1 MRVPTDMPK
10 RRRGSGR
17 GRVVI
22 IVAIAVVFLLVTSL
36 RGVAGFWTDF
46 LWFDSLGLG
55 SVFTGVLGAKIALGV
70 IFTVVFFALTFASLT
85 IADKLA
91 PKNRPIGPEDD
102 LLNRYHGFV
111 DRRAWL
117 VRAGV
122 ALVLGLIAGVGMSS
136 EWNQWLLFRNG
147 GDFGIKDQTFQTDV
161 GFYVFKLPFYSTV
174 VNWLFASGVIILLI
188 TIVAHYLNGGIR
200 LQSPVQR
207 VTPQVKA
214 HISVILGLL
223 ALVKAADYWL
233 QRYALTFST
242 RGTVDG
248 ATYTDVKAQLPAIYL
263 LLFIALLS
271 FGLFIYNIWRRGWV
285 LPVVAVGLWVLVSLV
300 AGVAYPAFI
309 QRFRVEPEE
318 SSQEAPYIQH
328 NIQATREALGLDD
341 VQEEAFDYDGTAPA
355 TAKAIDDNPGTI
367 RNIRLLDPSIV
378 GPTFQKD
385 QARYPYY
392 RFNELDVDRYPIVS
406 PDGEEANTQVVL
418 GARDLNTSGIPQQSW
433 EGTHLAYTHGYGL
446 ALAPANSTTVGGAPN
461 YLVRNIPLTID
472 QGQIDIQVTQPQTYY
487 GENLPGYAI
496 TNTGRAEVDFVGE
509 EEGQGQTEYTGS
521 GGVKLDSFVR
531 RAAFALRFADWNLVV
546 SNFLSSDSRIVF
558 ERDIRVRIE
567 KLAPFL
573 EWDSDPYPV
582 VHDGRIVYMF
592 DGYTTSDH
600 YPNAQRADVSG
611 LPAGSGLEGDRFNY
625 IRNSVKAV
633 LDTYDG
639 TVKLYVVDPDD
650 PIVEAYRGAFPD
662 LFIDGDEM
670 PEELRAHWR
679 YPEDMFRV
687 QTNMYG
693 RYHIDDPSTFY
704 EKTSAWS
711 VAADPGS
718 SITGSTVQTT
728 SQLLTG
734 QARTPERI
742 EPYYQLMRLP
752 GEDKESFVMSRPF
765 VPFSDTGDRQQ
776 LASFMVAK
784 SDPDDYGKLI
794 VYEMPSEDDIDG
806 PALANSRVT
815 SNQEIAS
822 RLNLLNQG
830 GSRAT
835 LGNMLLVPVN
845 DSILYVRPVYVS
857 SETNPVPLRRFVI
870 VVTGNQVSMADTL
883 RQAILDLFPNAD
895 PQTFEAERVDPE
907 LPEGAEDTPLST
919 TTTTTTPGGSS
930 TTTVPPPGGDA
941 SVDEL
946 LTAADQAFA
955 DADAALREGDLATY
969 QEKVREAQ
977 RYVDQALQILSA
989 QSSPTTSPTTP
1000 STTIPETTTTTE
1012 AGTPA

>member
-1 MRVPTDMPK
+1 
-10 RRRGSGR
+10 
-17 GRVVI
+17 
-22 IVAIAVVFLLVTSL
+22 
-36 RGVAGFWTDF
+36 
-46 LWFDSLGLG
+46 
-55 SVFTGVLGAKIALGV
+55 
-70 IFTVVFFALTFASLT
+70 
-85 IADKLA
+85 
-91 PKNRPIGPEDD
+91 
-102 LLNRYHGFV
+102 
-111 DRRAWL
+111 
-117 VRAGV
+117 
-122 ALVLGLIAGVGMSS
+122 
-136 EWNQWLLFRNG
+136 
-147 GDFGIKDQTFQTDV
+147 
-161 GFYVFKLPFYSTV
+161 
-174 VNWLFASGVIILLI
+174 
-188 TIVAHYLNGGIR
+188 
-200 LQSPVQR
+200 
-207 VTPQVKA
+207 
-214 HISVILGLL
+214 
-223 ALVKAADYWL
+223 
-233 QRYALTFST
+233 
-242 RGTVDG
+242 
-248 ATYTDVKAQLPAIYL
+248 
-263 LLFIALLS
+263 
-271 FGLFIYNIWRRGWV
+271 
-285 LPVVAVGLWVLVSLV
+285 
-300 AGVAYPAFI
+300 
-309 QRFRVEPEE
+309 
-318 SSQEAPYIQH
+318 
-328 NIQATREALGLDD
+328 
-341 VQEEAFDYDGTAPA
+341 
-355 TAKAIDDNPGTI
+355 
-367 RNIRLLDPSIV
+367 
-378 GPTFQKD
+378 
-385 QARYPYY
+385 
-392 RFNELDVDRYPIVS
+392 
-406 PDGEEANTQVVL
+406 
-418 GARDLNTSGIPQQSW
+418 
-433 EGTHLAYTHGYGL
+433 
-446 ALAPANSTTVGGAPN
+446 
-461 YLVRNIPLTID
+461 
-472 QGQIDIQVTQPQTYY
+472 
-487 GENLPGYAI
+487 
-496 TNTGRAEVDFVGE
+496 
-509 EEGQGQTEYTGS
+509 
-521 GGVKLDSFVR
+521 
-531 RAAFALRFADWNLVV
+531 
-546 SNFLSSDSRIVF
+546 
-558 ERDIRVRIE
+558 
-567 KLAPFL
+567 
-573 EWDSDPYPV
+573 
-582 VHDGRIVYMF
+582 
-592 DGYTTSDH
+592 
-600 YPNAQRADVSG
+600 
-611 LPAGSGLEGDRFNY
+611 
-625 IRNSVKAV
+625 VKAV

-907 LPEGAEDTPLST
+907 LPEGAEDTPSS

-969 QEKVREAQ
+969 QEKVGEAQ

-989 QSSPTTSPTTP
+989 QSSTTTSPTTP